1 MTTSLAL
8 SILALILA
16 SISAGSAT
24 YSLVKAQQ
32 ARASA
37 KLRAANALRRLAD
50 YTEDT
55 DNLMA
60 ELMREYE
67 ASLSMKD
74 PKPGAKKE
82 LKQ

>member
-37 KLRAANALRRLAD
+37 KLRAANALRCLAG
-50 YTEDT
+50 YTKDT
-55 DNLMA
+55 DDLMV
-60 ELMREYE
+60 EILREYE
-67 ASLSMKD
+67 ASLE
-74 PKPGAKKE
+74 KKKIGE
-82 LKQ
+82 WKQ